1 MWNLS
6 TIWEIS
12 LQKLKV
18 VNEERELELIISNT
32 LKSGVQKLLNQSI
45 PH

>member
-1 MWNLS
+1 MESEYCLGN
-6 TIWEIS
+6 
-12 LQKLKV
+12 QKLKV
-18 VNEERELELIISNT
+18 VNEERDLGLIISNT